1 MDESQNNYLVGKF
14 NFKGA
19 FSKIIL
25 ASMIILIFGLS
36 VATSDQFLIFLPTLV
51 SSFIGSMFLLILVA
65 RFKKTFISEIG
76 FIYICF
82 LLIYSILPGLVLLV
96 SDGSST
102 NWVSGKLGALLPSQ
116 SLLAIH
122 LWRHTLYIFGF
133 CLGYLLLRGDKEIV
147 NLSVV
152 TNRHDFAIRVLL
164 GLSLFTIAYLY
175 FASASVTTYID
186 TYVRY
191 DHLSYVPRK
200 IASILIRAKLG
211 IYICLFTLLFMQYQK
226 YKKLIYL
233 LLLLFMVYEILFSLG
248 ARIFSFLLLLLAMF
262 LYNLMVKPIRIK
274 RILVSALILSS
285 IYGSIEAIRIR
296 NDSVKITDQML
307 TAPGEIAAVYFSGF
321 QLYQE
326 RSQGTLPPRDWQM
339 FFWDLIYPFVFSSYT
354 DWSPFYWY
362 AKNYYPDAIVPP
374 ETLGPIAESALWGG
388 EMDLFFRALLNGVLF
403 AYFARWFMKRSDK
416 WWAASIYSLCYIISI
431 LTIKYSV
438 LHVLTYLIKSLI
450 PVTIL
455 TVLILSMDTSKNNKV
470 ITSY

>member
-1 MDESQNNYLVGKF
+1 MDESQNNYLVGKSNSKPPF
-14 NFKGA
+14 L
-19 FSKIIL
+19 KIIL
-25 ASMIILIFGLS
+25 ASMIILIFVLS
-36 VATSDQFLIFLPTLV
+36 IATGDQLLILLPTLA
-51 SSFIGSMFLLILVA
+51 SSFIGSIFLLILVA

-82 LLIYSILPGLVLLV
+82 LLIYSILPALVILV
-96 SDGSST
+96 SDGSSV
-102 NWVSGKLGALLPSQ
+102 NWVSGKLENLLPTQ
-116 SLLAIH
+116 SLLANH

-133 CLGYLLLRGDKEIV
+133 CLGYLFLRGNKEIA
-147 NLSVV
+147 NSSLV
-152 TNRHDFAIRVLL
+152 TNRHDFAIQVLL
-164 GLSLFTIAYLY
+164 GLSIFTIVYLY
-175 FASASVTTYID
+175 FASAPVTTYHE

-191 DHLSYVPRK
+191 DHLSYIPKK
-200 IASILIRAKLG
+200 IVSILIRAKLG

-233 LLLLFMVYEILFSLG
+233 LLLLFITYEILFSLG
-248 ARIFSFLLLLLAMF
+248 ARIFSFLLLLLAMC
-262 LYNLMVKPIRIK
+262 LYNVMVKPIRIK

-285 IYGSIEAIRIR
+285 IYGSIEVIRLS
-296 NDSVKITDQML
+296 NDSVKITDQAL
-307 TAPGEIAAVYFSGF
+307 AAPGEIAAVYFSGF
-321 QLYQE
+321 HLYQE

-339 FFWDLIYPFVFSSYT
+339 FFWDLIYPFAFSSFT

-374 ETLGPIAESALWGG
+374 ETIGPIAESALWGG

-403 AYFARWFMKRSDK
+403 AYFVRWLIKRSDK

-438 LHVLTYLIKSLI
+438 LHVLTYLTKSLL

-455 TVLILSMDTSKNNKV
+455 TVLILGKNTSAGNKA
-470 ITSY
+470 ITTY